1 MLDLMR
7 KHARN
12 WLMKVLLGI
21 IIVVFIFYFGS
32 IGGKQQ
38 AETVATVN
46 GKAIAY
52 VDVAKEYQN
61 LIQFYRQRLGPALN
75 DEALNR
81 LNLKQLAL
89 DNLIQQAIVL
99 QKAREMQLT
108 ISDEE
113 VKASILTM
121 PAFQRG
127 GSFDE
132 RIYQQALR
140 FNKITPEDFER
151 QQKNTLIMSL
161 FMNLIQDGVS
171 VSDQDVYDLYR
182 FQNEK
187 VNLQFVQISP
197 GTFRTKVT
205 PPDKDLE
212 AYLKEHG
219 QSFRVPD
226 RIQVKYLLFKGE
238 DFAPGI
244 TVTDADI
251 TDYYDRH
258 TDQFKTAGGKRQA
271 LTEVKTKVAAQ
282 IRQSGGMQ
290 AAAAA
295 AKKAHD
301 TIYQEENFEGYA
313 AKNRLAV
320 NTTGLFSADALP
332 GELSGIGD
340 GIQPLFNLNKD
351 EISRVLSDQRG
362 YYVFKVMAKHPA
374 HTPPLK
380 DVRTQVEKKVI
391 DQEADRLAKQEA
403 ETLVASLKQGKT
415 LSAVAAEK
423 KLKLAETGFFRT
435 GDGTPKISAS
445 RELSAAIFQLTDQKP
460 APDRVFYVEGK
471 YVVLQLK
478 ERAKPDSL
486 GFAANQEN
494 LRRSLL
500 QARKNDAIQS
510 WLEGTK
516 AVMIKEGKLKI
527 KKDVKDL

>member
-38 AETVATVN
+38 AETVAVVN

-61 LIQFYRQRLGPALN
+61 LLQYYRQRLGPALN
-75 DEALNR
+75 DEALSR
-81 LNLKQLAL
+81 LNLKQVAL
-89 DNLIQQAIVL
+89 DNLIRQAIVL
-99 QKAREMQLT
+99 QKARDMRLT
-108 ISDEE
+108 VSDEE
-113 VKASILTM
+113 VRASILAL

-132 RIYQQALR
+132 KIYQQALR
-140 FNKITPEDFER
+140 FNKATPEDFEQ
-151 QQKNTLIMSL
+151 QQKHTLIMSL
-161 FMNLIQDGVS
+161 VLSLLQEGVK

-187 VNLQFVQISP
+187 VNLHFVQISP
-197 GTFRTKVT
+197 GAFRAKIT

-219 QSFRVPD
+219 QIFRIPD
-226 RIQVKYLLFKGE
+226 RIQVKYMLFKGE
-238 DFAPGI
+238 DFAAGV

-251 TDYYDRH
+251 MDYYDRH
-258 TDQFKTAGGKRQA
+258 ADQFKTAGGKRQA
-271 LTEVKTKVAAQ
+271 LTEVKMKIAAQ

-295 AKKAHD
+295 AKQAHD

-313 AKNRLAV
+313 AKNRLTI
-320 NTTGLFSADALP
+320 NTTGLFSAGAP
-332 GELSGIGD
+332 PAELSRIGD
-340 GIQPLFNLNKD
+340 TIQALFNLNRND
-351 EISRVLSDQRG
+351 INRVLSDQKG
-362 YYVFKVMAKHPA
+362 YYVFKAIAKQPA

-380 DVRTQVEKKVI
+380 DVREQVEKKVI

-403 ETLVASLKQGKT
+403 ESLLASLKQEKT
-415 LSAVAAEK
+415 LSAAAAEK
-423 KLKLAETGFFRT
+423 KLKLDETGFFRT
-435 GDGTPKISAS
+435 GDGTPKIGIS
-445 RELSAAIFQLTDQKP
+445 RELSAAIFQLTNQNP
-460 APDRVFYVEGK
+460 IPDRVFYVDGR
-471 YVVLQLK
+471 YVVVQLK
-478 ERAKPDSL
+478 ERAKPDDRD
-486 GFAANQEN
+486 FAANQEK
-494 LRRSLL
+494 LKSALL

-516 AVMIKEGKLKI
+516 AAMMKEEKLKI
-527 KKDVKDL
+527 KKDIKDL

>member
-21 IIVVFIFYFGS
+21 IIVVFVFYFGTT
-32 IGGKQQ
+32 GGKQQ

-52 VDVAKEYQN
+52 VDVSKEYQN

-99 QKAREMQLT
+99 QKAGEMRLT
-108 ISDEE
+108 VSDEE
-113 VKASILTM
+113 VRASILAI

-132 RIYQQALR
+132 KSYQQALR
-140 FNKITPEDFER
+140 FNKTTPEDFER
-151 QQKNTLIMSL
+151 LQRNTLIMSL
-161 FMNLIQDGVS
+161 FLGLIQEGVK

-187 VNLQFVQISP
+187 VNLHFVQISP
-197 GTFRTKVT
+197 GALLTRIT
-205 PPDKDLE
+205 PPDTDLE

-219 QSFRVPD
+219 QAFRVPD
-226 RIQVKYLLFKGE
+226 RIQIKYMLFKGD
-238 DFAPGI
+238 DFASDV
-244 TVTDADI
+244 TVTDAEI

-258 TDQFKTAGGKRQA
+258 ADQFNTAGGKRQA
-271 LTEVKTKVAAQ
+271 LTEVKMKVAAQ

-313 AKNRLAV
+313 AKNRLTIHTA
-320 NTTGLFSADALP
+320 GLFSAGAP
-332 GELSGIGD
+332 PAELSRIGD
-340 GIQPLFNLNKD
+340 SILTLFNLNKN
-351 EISRVLSDQRG
+351 EISRVLFDQKG
-362 YYVFKVMAKHPA
+362 YYVVKVTDKQPSY
-374 HTPPLK
+374 TPPLK
-380 DVRTQVEKKVI
+380 DIRTQVEEKVI
-391 DQEADRLAKQEA
+391 DQEADRLARQEA
-403 ETLVASLKQGKT
+403 ETLLASLKQGKT
-415 LSAVAAEK
+415 LPAVAAEK
-423 KLKLAETGFFRT
+423 KLKIAETGFFRT
-435 GDGTPKISAS
+435 GEGTPKLGSS
-445 RELSAAIFQLTDQKP
+445 REISAAIFQLSDQKP
-460 APDRVFYVEGK
+460 FPDRIFNIDGK

-478 ERAKPDSL
+478 ERAKPDDSN
-486 GFAANQEN
+486 FAANQEN
-494 LRRSLL
+494 LKNSLL
-500 QARKNDAIQS
+500 QTRKNDATQS
-510 WLEGTK
+510 WLEGAK
-516 AVMIKEGKLKI
+516 ASMIKDGKLKI
-527 KKDVKDL
+527 NKDIKDL